1 MSNIQSLR
9 DSLISNIGVAFKTV
23 VFTLQ
28 SQPDWYLFVLGML
41 FGILCALI
49 ISRYV
54 VQSVKS
60 RESTILSHTVKEFI
74 NEKNKAEAIL
84 TDLDVGIVAYGS
96 DGVLLNS
103 NPAFCKIMNTTEP
116 PSTFKKFLVRYGQD
130 NGLQAGIL
138 LGTGVNAAIYQ
149 INDRIIRM
157 RLKEA
162 HLDEGVKAATI
173 VVIQDITDQ
182 ENEEKRRKDF
192 VANVSH
198 ELKTP
203 LTTIRTY
210 SESLLDWGLEEKNK
224 ESIKKDVYRIHED
237 AVRMGALVEDLL
249 LLSSIDSKEMRPNM
263 EQHDLGSIVRG
274 IVDRMQIQ
282 AQDKNIDLKCYSL
295 AKIPWIFVN
304 RSSIERIIINILS
317 NAIKYTEPNGTVT
330 VYMGV
335 LLEDAYVKIADT
347 GFGIEKDKMQHIFNR
362 FYRVDM
368 TGSRMYGGTG
378 LGLSI
383 AKELAELHGGE
394 ITVSSVLGK
403 GSEFIFKIPSAKTVF
418 EDSIGYVSSNS
429 TNNDILY
436 RMAKETLL
444 ERAKSIGLEL
454 DSLLSL
460 ENKQAKELI
469 KQTVYIDEWDTLE

>member
-1 MSNIQSLR
+1 MSNIQSLG
-9 DSLISNIGVAFKTV
+9 DSIISSIGNAFETV
-23 VFTLQ
+23 VLMLQ
-28 SQPDWYLFVLGML
+28 RQPDWYLLLLGML
-41 FGILCALI
+41 FGIVFALV
-49 ISRYV
+49 ISKYV
-54 VQSVKS
+54 LQHVKN
-60 RESTILSHTVKEFI
+60 RESNILNYTVSKFI

-103 NPAFCKIMNTTEP
+103 NPAFCKIMDTTEP
-116 PSTFKKFLVRYGQD
+116 PSTFKKFLVKYGQN
-130 NGLQAGIL
+130 NGLQAAIL
-138 LGTGVNAAIYQ
+138 LGTGVNAAIFQ

-182 ENEEKRRKDF
+182 ENEEKRRKEF

-210 SESLLDWGLEEKNK
+210 SESLLEWGLEEKNK
-224 ESIKKDVYRIHED
+224 DSIKKDVFRIHED
-237 AVRMGALVEDLL
+237 AVRMGTLVEDLL
-249 LLSSIDSKEMRPNM
+249 LLSSIDSREMRPNM

-317 NAIKYTEPNGTVT
+317 NAIKYTEPNGSVT

-347 GFGIEKDKMQHIFNR
+347 GFGIEKDKIQHIFNR

-394 ITVSSVLGK
+394 ITVNSVLGK

-418 EDSIGYVSSNS
+418 EDSVGYVPSNT

-444 ERAKSIGLEL
+444 ERAKNIGLEI

-460 ENKQAKELI
+460 EDGQAQELI
-469 KQTVYIDEWDTLE
+469 KQTVYIDEWDTPE

>member
-1 MSNIQSLR
+1 
-9 DSLISNIGVAFKTV
+9 
-23 VFTLQ
+23 
-28 SQPDWYLFVLGML
+28 
-41 FGILCALI
+41 
-49 ISRYV
+49 
-54 VQSVKS
+54 
-60 RESTILSHTVKEFI
+60 
-74 NEKNKAEAIL
+74 
-84 TDLDVGIVAYGS
+84 
-96 DGVLLNS
+96 
-103 NPAFCKIMNTTEP
+103 
-116 PSTFKKFLVRYGQD
+116 
-130 NGLQAGIL
+130 
-138 LGTGVNAAIYQ
+138 
-149 INDRIIRM
+149 
-157 RLKEA
+157 
-162 HLDEGVKAATI
+162 
-173 VVIQDITDQ
+173 
-182 ENEEKRRKDF
+182 
-192 VANVSH
+192 
-198 ELKTP
+198 
-203 LTTIRTY
+203 
-210 SESLLDWGLEEKNK
+210 
-224 ESIKKDVYRIHED
+224 
-237 AVRMGALVEDLL
+237 
-249 LLSSIDSKEMRPNM
+249 M

-317 NAIKYTEPNGTVT
+317 NAIKYTEPNGSVT

-347 GFGIEKDKMQHIFNR
+347 GFGIEKDKIQHIFNR

-394 ITVSSVLGK
+394 ITVNSVLGK

-418 EDSIGYVSSNS
+418 EDSVGYVPSNT

-444 ERAKSIGLEL
+444 ERAKNIGLEI

-460 ENKQAKELI
+460 EDGQAQELI
-469 KQTVYIDEWDTLE
+469 KQTVYIDEWDTPE